1 MAKFNETDRHFIGLL
16 QDTINRMATNS
27 ANCKT
32 WLLAI
37 ITAVVAFVATNKS
50 AVNLL
55 WVIVAAD
62 FLFYF
67 LDSYYLQL
75 ERNFRDLESDFVGK
89 VRAKADNNQLDTEC
103 AYDFNFKRLD
113 TPEVKINRKNMTEA
127 LTSYSTWPFY
137 LVIMAA
143 TLIMIFALSDINIHI
158 CIKCCCC
165 HCCNH

>member
-16 QDTINRMATNS
+16 QDTINRMARNS

-37 ITAVVAFVATNKS
+37 ITAIVAYVATNKE
-50 AVNLL
+50 AADLL
-55 WVIVAAD
+55 WIIVAAD
-62 FLFYF
+62 VLFYF

-75 ERNFRDLESDFVGK
+75 ERNFIALEKDFVSK
-89 VRAKADNNQLDTEC
+89 VREDKNNTGNHPDIET

-113 TPEVKINRKNMTEA
+113 TDKVKIARKNMKEA
-127 LTSYSTWPFY
+127 LKSYSTWPFY
-137 LVIMAA
+137 LTILVVA
-143 TLIMIFALSDINIHI
+143 LIMICALSDLQIHI

-165 HCCNH
+165 CC

>member
-16 QDTINRMATNS
+16 QDTINRMASNS

-55 WVIVAAD
+55 WIIVIVD
-62 FLFYF
+62 VLFYL

-75 ERNFRDLESDFVGK
+75 ERNFRDLESDFVG
-89 VRAKADNNQLDTEC
+89 
-103 AYDFNFKRLD
+103 
-113 TPEVKINRKNMTEA
+113 
-127 LTSYSTWPFY
+127 
-137 LVIMAA
+137 
-143 TLIMIFALSDINIHI
+143 
-158 CIKCCCC
+158 
-165 HCCNH
+165 

>member
-16 QDTINRMATNS
+16 QDTINRMASNS

-37 ITAVVAFVATNKS
+37 TTAVVAFVATNKS

-55 WVIVAAD
+55 WIIVIVD
-62 FLFYF
+62 VLFYL

-89 VRAKADNNQLDTEC
+89 VRAMADDNHRLDTGC

-113 TPEVKINRKNMTEA
+113 TPDVKINRKNMKEA

-143 TLIMIFALSDINIHI
+143 TLIMIFVLSDINIHI

-165 HCCNH
+165 HCY

>member
-1 MAKFNETDRHFIGLL
+1 MANFNETDRHFIGLL
-16 QDTINRMATNS
+16 QDTINRMASNS

-55 WVIVAAD
+55 WIIVIVD
-62 FLFYF
+62 VLFYL

-89 VRAKADNNQLDTEC
+89 VRAMADDNNRLDTEC

-113 TPEVKINRKNMTEA
+113 TPDVKINRKNMKEA

-143 TLIMIFALSDINIHI
+143 TLIMIFVLSDINIHI

-165 HCCNH
+165 CCY

>member
-16 QDTINRMATNS
+16 QDTINRMASNS

-55 WVIVAAD
+55 W
-62 FLFYF
+62 
-67 LDSYYLQL
+67 
-75 ERNFRDLESDFVGK
+75 K
-89 VRAKADNNQLDTEC
+89 
-103 AYDFNFKRLD
+103 
-113 TPEVKINRKNMTEA
+113 EA

-143 TLIMIFALSDINIHI
+143 TLIMIFVLSDINIHI

-165 HCCNH
+165 CC